1 MDIEQRALDRGA
13 VALVRVD
20 CGGYAMT
27 LVTSLAYQ
35 LPDGE
40 HWLMPVEAHD
50 AFRQEVSVIASSALA
65 MYQRIGEVHCPTAQ
79 ALRPLIIQPKTDP
92 LVEALRKAFPVTM
105 EGCNEATA
113 AELRR
118 ALPSCGLEIR
128 EVQP

>member
-50 AFRQEVSVIASSALA
+50 AYRQEVSDAVENYNPSSGVSPAT
-65 MYQRIGEVHCPTAQ
+65 YFGRF
-79 ALRPLIIQPKTDP
+79 IIQPKTDP
-92 LVEALRKAFPVTM
+92 LVEALRKAFPLIM
-105 EGCNEATA
+105 AECDEGDA

-118 ALPSCGLEIR
+118 VLPSCGLEIR
-128 EVQP
+128 EVGE